1 MSYRGL
7 YLYLAILFFTISCSG
22 QHNEPKKELSNNSKI
37 TKNSPQKQQE
47 LAPVKENRKDYV
59 PGEILIKFKEGT
71 DDQAI
76 KAIQVEV
83 QLKTI
88 RLVIKPNLYLMKILD
103 GSSVEYVMERL
114 QNYKEV
120 KYSEP
125 NYLRSITNT
134 KPKEKMP

>member
-1 MSYRGL
+1 MSADENAKKRPKVL
-7 YLYLAILFFTISCSG
+7 RHVVLF
-22 QHNEPKKELSNNSKI
+22 
-37 TKNSPQKQQE
+37 
-47 LAPVKENRKDYV
+47 
-59 PGEILIKFKEGT
+59 KFKEGT

-103 GSSVEYVMERL
+103 GSSVEYVIERL

-120 KYSEP
+120 KCSEP
-125 NYLRSITNT
+125 NYRRSITNT
-134 KPKEKMP
+134 D